1 MLSPDRIAAS
11 IQPIIARPHS
21 ILSSSNYDKTFQIA
35 AVMIIIHYSYKTP
48 HILLIKRSSTMQSH
62 RSEISFPGGK
72 YSSIKDKS
80 LRHTAIRET
89 KEEIGLL
96 LKHKDIIGSL
106 MTVSTLTSNFM
117 ITPFV
122 TLQQKIPQIK
132 TRSSEV
138 EKLIDA
144 PMFEVLNSMT
154 PDYDHYNLSIK
165 NVYKFKYKDDIIWG
179 ATAKI
184 LKQLHEAL
192 F

>member
-21 ILSSSNYDKTFQIA
+21 ILSSSHYDKAFQIA
-35 AVMIIIHYSYKTP
+35 AVMIIIHYNYKTP
-48 HILLIKRSSTMQSH
+48 HILLTKRSSNMQSH
-62 RSEISFPGGK
+62 RCEISFPGGK
-72 YSSIKDKS
+72 YSIKDKS

-96 LKHKDIIGSL
+96 VKHKDIIGSL

-122 TLQQKIPQIK
+122 TLQQKIPQINI
-132 TRSSEV
+132 RSSEV
-138 EKLIDA
+138 ERLIDA

-165 NVYKFKYKDDIIWG
+165 NIYKFKYKDDIIWG